1 MEATKKTQGKWQIM
15 CLVLLLAGMIF
26 GISRDAAALERIF
39 TENEQSVYVG
49 DQFDL
54 MNLVEPDMKA
64 GTTFHLTETS
74 TETASVTETGILTC
88 LKEGTVT
95 VEAERKNDDDT
106 SYKDTI
112 EINVIAPEQVKLA
125 YGQSVS
131 KPMQEYLLQMG
142 YTLSAD
148 RNSVTIS
155 EDGSLQAVG
164 FRPSVIYADNGRGSC
179 CAIAEVTIET
189 PSYSQEYVTRAVG
202 SKATAVGVD
211 GFSFIGSGSEKITYA
226 TEDNKVAVWTTQG
239 IQAVAKGQTTLK
251 ATLTAYNKDTI
262 TLTMPVYVTTP
273 TVSGKTVILASGCV
287 KKPSISGTI
296 AQSKITWDP
305 EKQGAAYFTE
315 QGDIFANYK
324 GSKKLTLNIDGLD
337 FSILVRVSNPTYADF
352 NIIMYK
358 GMGKT
363 LKLKG
368 LVPGSKVSFSSNNKK
383 KVTITSRG
391 KMKAKK
397 ISHTNITVK
406 ADGRTFKIW
415 VEISSKRGYRA
426 SKKAI
431 AISKT
436 KTTYS
441 QARRMSKSF
450 YDCSSLVSRVYRKY
464 DVYFGSKS
472 GWSPVAA
479 DIGKWCTRNHK
490 VIAKKAVSYKKLLP
504 GDLIFFSGWR
514 NGRYKNITHIEIYT
528 GGAKDVSASSR
539 YGKVVHYG
547 YGKGDSVVLVARPTK

>member
-15 CLVLLLAGMIF
+15 CLVLLFAGMVIGF
-26 GISRDAAALERIF
+26 SRDAAALERIF
-39 TENEQSVYVG
+39 TVTAQSVYVG

-54 MNLVEPDMKA
+54 TNLVEPDMKT
-64 GTTFHLTETS
+64 GTTFHLTEAS
-74 TETASVTETGILTC
+74 TETASVTEAGILTA

-95 VEAERKNDDDT
+95 VEAEHKKDDDT
-106 SYKDTI
+106 VYKESI
-112 EINVIAPEQVKLA
+112 EITVIAPEQVTLA

-164 FRPSVIYADNGRGSC
+164 FQPSMIYADNGRGRRF
-179 CAIAEVTIET
+179 AVVEVTIEA
-189 PSYSQEYVTRAVG
+189 PSFAQEYVTRAVG
-202 SKATAVGVD
+202 SKAIDVSID
-211 GFSFIGSGSEKITYA
+211 GFSLIGGGSEKIVYA
-226 TEDNKVAVWTTQG
+226 TKDNKVAVWTTQG
-239 IQAVAKGQTTLK
+239 VQAVAKGQTTLE

-262 TLTMPVYVTTP
+262 TLTIPVYVTTP
-273 TVSGKTVILASGCV
+273 SVTNKTVILASGCV
-287 KKPSISGTI
+287 KKPSVSGTV

-305 EKQGAAYFTE
+305 AKQGAAYFTD
-315 QGDIFANYK
+315 QGEIFANYK
-324 GSKKLTLNIDGLD
+324 GTKKLTLNIDGLN
-337 FSILVRVSNPTYADF
+337 FTITVRVSNPTYADF
-352 NIIMYK
+352 SIVMYK

-368 LVPGSKVSFSSNNKK
+368 LVTGSKVSFSSGNKK
-383 KVTITSRG
+383 KITITSKG

-397 ISHTNITVK
+397 VGHTNITVK

-415 VEISSKRGYRA
+415 VEISSKRGYQA

-441 QARRMSKSF
+441 QARRMSKRY
-450 YDCSSLVSRVYRKY
+450 YDCSSLVSRVYRNY
-464 DVYFGSKS
+464 GVYFGSRS

-479 DIGKWCTRNHK
+479 DIGKWCARNHK

-547 YGKGDSVVLVARPTK
+547 YGTGDSVVLVARPTK